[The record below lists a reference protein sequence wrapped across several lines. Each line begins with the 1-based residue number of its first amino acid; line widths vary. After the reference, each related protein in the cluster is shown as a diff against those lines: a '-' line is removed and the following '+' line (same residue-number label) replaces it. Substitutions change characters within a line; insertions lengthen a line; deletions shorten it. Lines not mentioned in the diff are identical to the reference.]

1 MESYELISICLSA
14 LIAVF
19 LILSLLAIF
28 MRLMTELFSV
38 KDDKEDSA
46 IIAALSTI
54 VNQYYPGT
62 KITKI
67 EEIK

>member
-14 LIAVF
+14 FLAVF

-28 MRLMTELFSV
+28 MRLIMEVFSE
-38 KDDKEDSA
+38 KDIKEDSVV
-46 IIAALSTI
+46 IAAITSV
-54 VNQYYPGT
+54 VNKYYPGT

-67 EEIK
+67 EESK